1 MREREVS
8 ERVRI
13 ERGNFQ
19 EFSASS
25 SSHSRKFAQDSQKRK
40 FFKKRRTGTPKTKEH
55 SRNNIPQMPS
65 DTFLSRLPYF
75 LVYPSHPE
83 KFTEVIFGQFSST
96 LMSPI
101 YVYWLCKC
109 QPLLK
114 ILRIFLRKILGTRC
128 GLGRNLEKER
138 SSKQHAPVIRGH
150 SQNFTFVSCVHF
162 SSTWMSPEWN
172 RINRKTGQG
181 VGEQE
186 NSNRAMKIPGNFCKF
201 CEPLEKIRARF

>member
-1 MREREVS
+1 
-8 ERVRI
+8 
-13 ERGNFQ
+13 
-19 EFSASS
+19 
-25 SSHSRKFAQDSQKRK
+25 
-40 FFKKRRTGTPKTKEH
+40 
-55 SRNNIPQMPS
+55 MPS

-128 GLGRNLEKER
+128 GLVRQKQKNVPLGIVLPCKRSPSELRSIFSISLMLLRSVGRVKGP
-138 SSKQHAPVIRGH
+138 SQPSKLALP
-150 SQNFTFVSCVHF
+150 SL
-162 SSTWMSPEWN
+162 MSLITMPG
-172 RINRKTGQG
+172 K
-181 VGEQE
+181 VP
-186 NSNRAMKIPGNFCKF
+186 MK
-201 CEPLEKIRARF
+201 

>member
-1 MREREVS
+1 
-8 ERVRI
+8 
-13 ERGNFQ
+13 
-19 EFSASS
+19 
-25 SSHSRKFAQDSQKRK
+25 
-40 FFKKRRTGTPKTKEH
+40 
-55 SRNNIPQMPS
+55 MPS
-65 DTFLSRLPYF
+65 DTFLTGRPLKF

-138 SSKQHAPVIRGH
+138 SSEQHPPVIFLH
-150 SQNFTFVSCVHF
+150 LSKTTLANCVHF
-162 SSTWMSPEWN
+162 PSTWMSPVWN
-172 RINRKTGQG
+172 RIDKAGRTG
-181 VGEQE
+181 VSKQE
-186 NSNRAMKIPGNFCKF
+186 SWNGAKKFPGIFSKF